1 MAVIAVTALVS
12 LLWTPFDPQASDI
25 GDRWLP
31 PSWPHLLGTDD
42 TGRDILSL
50 LMAGARTTVFVSVG
64 AGIVLTVVGVALSTV
79 GLGEWSGVVVAALGA
94 ITTATNSLARANLSN
109 PFGGGEDA

>member
-1 MAVIAVTALVS
+1 MEPQKPISNPITPKSRGWIYVSGIA
-12 LLWTPFDPQASDI
+12 
-25 GDRWLP
+25 
-31 PSWPHLLGTDD
+31 LG
-42 TGRDILSL
+42 G
-50 LMAGARTTVFVSVG
+50 
-64 AGIVLTVVGVALSTV
+64 VLTVVGVALSTV

>member
-1 MAVIAVTALVS
+1 MDQQTQIQNPIASRNRGWIYVSGIAL
-12 LLWTPFDPQASDI
+12 
-25 GDRWLP
+25 G
-31 PSWPHLLGTDD
+31 G
-42 TGRDILSL
+42 
-50 LMAGARTTVFVSVG
+50 
-64 AGIVLTVVGVALSTV
+64 VLTVVGVALSTV

>member
-1 MAVIAVTALVS
+1 MDQQTQIQNPIASRNRGWIYVSGIAL
-12 LLWTPFDPQASDI
+12 
-25 GDRWLP
+25 G
-31 PSWPHLLGTDD
+31 G
-42 TGRDILSL
+42 
-50 LMAGARTTVFVSVG
+50 
-64 AGIVLTVVGVALSTV
+64 VLTVAGVALSTV

>member
-1 MAVIAVTALVS
+1 MDQQTQIENPIAPRNRGWIYVS
-12 LLWTPFDPQASDI
+12 GI
-25 GDRWLP
+25 V
-31 PSWPHLLGTDD
+31 LG
-42 TGRDILSL
+42 G
-50 LMAGARTTVFVSVG
+50 
-64 AGIVLTVVGVALSTV
+64 VLTVVGVALSTV

>member
-1 MAVIAVTALVS
+1 ME
-12 LLWTPFDPQASDI
+12 PQKPISNPI
-25 GDRWLP
+25 RPQSRGW
-31 PSWPHLLGTDD
+31 
-42 TGRDILSL
+42 IY
-50 LMAGARTTVFVSVG
+50 V
-64 AGIVLTVVGVALSTV
+64 AGIALGGVLTVVGVALSTV